1 MRTGKVVEYVYVKKS
16 NEEIY
21 SVARVA
27 TPTSNVFYNVHR
39 LDVNSLEWRFVRQIE
54 VLNIQDKTLRKK
66 FIDIIGWNILYNI
79 DIPEYVG
86 KEQIK
91 KMKNLFL
98 DKIFAGEI
106 EDGRWRSGQWPQSRK
121 QVGQGI

>member
-1 MRTGKVVEYVYVKKS
+1 MRVGKVVEYCYVRKS
-16 NEEIY
+16 EQEIL
-21 SVARVA
+21 SVARLE
-27 TPTSNVFYNVHR
+27 THTSNVFYNVHT
-39 LDVNSLEWRFVRQIE
+39 LDVNSLEWRFVKQIE
-54 VLNIQDKTLRKK
+54 VLYIPDKKLKKK

-86 KEQIK
+86 KEWIA
-91 KMKNLFL
+91 KMRKLFL

-106 EDGRWRSGQWPQSRK
+106 EDNRWRSGRWPQSRK